1 MSRRGSSCVRW
12 LAAGAVAA
20 SVLGA
25 PAHGQLQQSRQK
37 QQDPGA
43 PVSVTPPRPNT
54 ADRAPVVWMILMAAV
69 LGAGVVGTALIPSK
83 RGHQD

>member
-1 MSRRGSSCVRW
+1 MSRRSSYRW
-12 LAAGAVAA
+12 LAAGVVAA
-20 SVLGA
+20 SMLGA
-25 PAHGQLQQSRQK
+25 PAYGQLQQQRRQ
-37 QQDPGA
+37 QQDPSA
-43 PVSVTPPRPNT
+43 PVSVTPPRPNP

>member
-1 MSRRGSSCVRW
+1 M
-12 LAAGAVAA
+12 
-20 SVLGA
+20 LGG
-25 PAHGQLQQSRQK
+25 PAYGQLQQRRQQQ
-37 QQDPGA
+37 QQDPSA

-54 ADRAPVVWMILMAAV
+54 ADRAPVVWMILMAAL